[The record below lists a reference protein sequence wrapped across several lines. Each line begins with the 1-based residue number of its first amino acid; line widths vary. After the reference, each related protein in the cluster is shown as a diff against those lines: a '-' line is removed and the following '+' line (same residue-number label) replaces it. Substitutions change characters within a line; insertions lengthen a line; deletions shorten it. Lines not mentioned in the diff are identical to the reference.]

1 MWYLSRIAKRKN
13 VCYNMIIICDIL
25 SLLNTIRLYI
35 LLGPLWEGAPA
46 AAGGGESLAR

>member
-1 MWYLSRIAKRKN
+1 MCAIIW
-13 VCYNMIIICDIL
+13 IIIVIFYT
-25 SLLNTIRLYI
+25 NKTIRLYI